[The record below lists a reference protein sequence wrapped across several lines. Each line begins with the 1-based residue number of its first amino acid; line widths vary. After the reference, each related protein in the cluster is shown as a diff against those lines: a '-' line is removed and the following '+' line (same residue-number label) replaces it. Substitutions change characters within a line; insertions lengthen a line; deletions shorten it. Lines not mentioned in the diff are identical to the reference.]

1 MTVMPTED
9 AGMFFEGV
17 AVLAGG
23 DVVVEDTTAL
33 LRKEEH
39 GGLRGWSGVLGVGFD
54 KAFDLMGRDDV
65 EIRMPDGQTGKVIVT
80 GSNADKPNVTVQGSG
95 APPF

>member
-1 MTVMPTED
+1 MTIMPTED
-9 AGMFFEGV
+9 AGTYFEGV

-23 DVVVEDTTAL
+23 EVVVEEATAL

-39 GGLRGWSGVLGVGFD
+39 GGLRSWSGVVGVGFD
-54 KAFDLMGRDDV
+54 TTFDLMGRDDV
-65 EIRMPDGQTGKVIVT
+65 EIRLPDGRTGKIIVT
-80 GSNADKPNVTVQGSG
+80 DSNTDKPNVTVQGSG